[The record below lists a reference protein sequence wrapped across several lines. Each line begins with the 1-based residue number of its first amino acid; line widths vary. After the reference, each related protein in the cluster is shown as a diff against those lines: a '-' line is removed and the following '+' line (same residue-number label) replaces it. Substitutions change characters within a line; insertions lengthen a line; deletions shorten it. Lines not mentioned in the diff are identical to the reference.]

1 MSAPLVFNIGLN
13 RAGTTSLA
21 EAFTLLGLRAVHF
34 RYEGHRLF
42 DIVRANLSIGR
53 RPFGGLDQ
61 RFDFFSD
68 FAGQLCF
75 RQIDAAY
82 PGSRFIVTT
91 RRLEDWLDSRERK
104 VRKNLDRAEYQYA
117 FTRVDRE
124 GWTREREKFLA
135 AVQEHFRDR
144 AQDLLV
150 MDIPGGDGWDKLCP
164 FLGLPRPAM
173 PFPWANVLATPRD
186 GALQGS

>member
-1 MSAPLVFNIGLN
+1 MSRPLVFNIGLN

-21 EAFTLLGLRAVHF
+21 EACTLLGLRAVHF

-53 RPFGGLDQ
+53 RPFGGLDT

-75 RQIDAAY
+75 RQVDAAY

-91 RRLEDWLDSRERK
+91 RNLEDWLDSRERK
-104 VRKNLDRAEYQYA
+104 VRKNLERSDYAYA
-117 FTRVDRE
+117 FKRVDRE
-124 GWTREREKFLA
+124 GWTRERERFLA
-135 AVQEHFRDR
+135 DVQMHFRGR
-144 AQDLLV
+144 PQDLLIL
-150 MDIPGGDGWDKLCP
+150 DIPV
-164 FLGLPRPAM
+164 GLPVPGL
-173 PFPWANVLATPRD
+173 PFPWKNVLAKPETRV
-186 GALQGS
+186 